1 MQRKH
6 VVVAFAFIAC
16 GLVWSSDRTATAAS
30 PKNRGRI
37 GEAKLA
43 ENPIEVLGGRLTVRV
58 PQGAKLQARPHSIM
72 GAAESEQHETR
83 VTFDA
88 GQERMVLM
96 VHETFALAGDDFEK
110 GVRKWVAGLP
120 AKYRIESEKHI
131 ATGRKAVTVTPV
143 DNPDHSRSND
153 ATFIE
158 GIFVES
164 ADQTIQ
170 SLDVYVNAAG
180 EKDLEGCKRVARE
193 ILSSVAPGKKKLQ
206 LAAGQR
212 RLFAYSKDVEISI
225 IVPENTAAMTQVG
238 DDFLVHRLIV
248 LGRLGGDSA
257 SIGVYVGEHP
267 DFRPKPKMGEGAMFG
282 KKIEWQ
288 SPREGKGLETLCELP
303 IPGHKLNAHVW
314 IQAPNKAQ
322 LTALQQ
328 AAETMKLVKAKA
340 SSGKVALTKRAEA
353 VGD

>member
-1 MQRKH
+1 
-6 VVVAFAFIAC
+6 
-16 GLVWSSDRTATAAS
+16 
-30 PKNRGRI
+30 
-37 GEAKLA
+37 
-43 ENPIEVLGGRLTVRV
+43 
-58 PQGAKLQARPHSIM
+58 
-72 GAAESEQHETR
+72 
-83 VTFDA
+83 
-88 GQERMVLM
+88 M

-110 GVRKWVAGLP
+110 GARKWVAELP
-120 AKYRIESEKHI
+120 ANYRTESDKHI
-131 ATGRKAVTVTPV
+131 AKGLKAVTITPV

-170 SLDVYVNAAG
+170 SLDVYVNAAA

-238 DDFLVHRLIV
+238 VDFLVHRLIV

-267 DFRPKPKMGEGAMFG
+267 AFRPKPKMGEGVMFG

-288 SPREGKGLETLCELP
+288 SSREGTGLETLCELP

-314 IQAPNKAQ
+314 IQASSKAQ
-322 LTALQQ
+322 LAALRQ
-328 AAETMKLVKAKA
+328 ATETMKLVKAKA
-340 SSGKVALTKRAEA
+340 FSGGAALTKRAET